1 MDPVPQTNQMYS
13 QNNVFDVH
21 TFTPPSPPPPPT
33 TTTHTPS
40 GSSFFSAS
48 PGLITSHQL
57 QMMQQQNAFLQQLRQ
72 QQQQHHMIQGG
83 GALSSPQSSVS
94 MGSNV
99 ITSRTTANPI
109 QNSIATAGGL
119 VMTASGQGFQHSFQV
134 AGSESP
140 LRSSS
145 SGGNRMRAPISY
157 IPTGNPQFQ
166 EVRSMPH
173 LTAIGRNELS
183 QSTNKSMLQGKPSL
197 NSGTSTPRPHFPS
210 QQVT

>member
-1 MDPVPQTNQMYS
+1 MDPVPQTNQCIVKIMFLMYT
-13 QNNVFDVH
+13 H
-21 TFTPPSPPPPPT
+21 SPPPPPPPPHHHH
-33 TTTHTPS
+33 THSLRLLLLLRLPWVNNV
-40 GSSFFSAS
+40 
-48 PGLITSHQL
+48 HQL